1 MTLWVTLCHCNDW
14 YETALILK
22 THEEWQRQKRKCPI
36 VSTCNNNDVNS
47 RAKSPLELNNK
58 VLQLY
63 GELTKHNS
71 NLNFILNFTFN
82 FLAKFNSDVLYRIG
96 FNDQLISFEEQNK

>member
-1 MTLWVTLCHCNDW
+1 M
-14 YETALILK
+14 
-22 THEEWQRQKRKCPI
+22 
-36 VSTCNNNDVNS
+36 STCNNNDVNGS
-47 RAKSPLELNNK
+47 AKSPLELNNK

-96 FNDQLISFEEQNK
+96 FNDHLISFEQQINIGFKTNFGGGGRKGQAEPLCKDCKRH